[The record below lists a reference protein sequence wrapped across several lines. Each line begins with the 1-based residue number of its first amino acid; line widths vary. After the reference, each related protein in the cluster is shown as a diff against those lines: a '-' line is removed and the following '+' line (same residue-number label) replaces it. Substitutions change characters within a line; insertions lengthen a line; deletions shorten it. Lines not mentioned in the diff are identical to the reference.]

1 MAFDALG
8 VQLTLNDHLRGN
20 PCVVGTWLPEG
31 IFAQHSVIAGE
42 RVHDGIVKAMPHVQW
57 ACDIG
62 RWQGNRKRLLF
73 IIAWLKVAFVFPHL
87 VHAVFDVAWVVSVF

>member
-8 VQLTLNDHLRGN
+8 VQLTLNNHLRGN

-42 RVHDGIVKAMPHVQW
+42 RVHDGIVKAVPHVQ
-57 ACDIG
+57 
-62 RWQGNRKRLLF
+62 
-73 IIAWLKVAFVFPHL
+73 
-87 VHAVFDVAWVVSVF
+87 